1 MDENQK
7 ILIITDGTDSIKN
20 IADGIVFSFLNSSLK
35 NYHVSITDAENF
47 SVTDL
52 LPCYAFFIGCEMPN
66 PASFIYIED
75 LFRHINLAG
84 RPCGIFSSN
93 TKTAKYLSSLI
104 RTSEA
109 ALGML
114 FVQEEG
120 QVRKKEISVWVKKII
135 CRKKT

>member
-7 ILIITDGTDSIKN
+7 ILVITDGTDSIKN

-35 NYHVSITDAENF
+35 SYCVSIVDAKGF

-52 LPCYAFFIGCEMPN
+52 LPSYAFFIGCQTPN
-66 PASFIYIED
+66 PASFVYIED
-75 LFRHINLAG
+75 LFRHISLAG

-93 TKTAKYLSSLI
+93 TKAAKYLSSLV

-109 ALGML
+109 AHGMP
-114 FVQEEG
+114 FIQRNG
-120 QVRKKEISVWVKKII
+120 QVRKKKLSAWVDRII